1 MVCTKLTMSE
11 TPSTDSN
18 GVLKA
23 PPQFQPLEAAASWIA
38 SFNEGFVGNIV
49 AVMAITQSIGGTKNQ
64 DGTMV
69 RAPFYLFV
77 SDTTSWLPV

>member
-1 MVCTKLTMSE
+1 MTE
-11 TPSTDSN
+11 TTSTDSN

-23 PPQFQPLEAAASWIA
+23 TPRFKLLEANPSWVE
-38 SFNEGFVGNIV
+38 SFNEGFVGDIV

-64 DGTMV
+64 EGTMV

-77 SDTTSWLPV
+77 SDTTSTQPV